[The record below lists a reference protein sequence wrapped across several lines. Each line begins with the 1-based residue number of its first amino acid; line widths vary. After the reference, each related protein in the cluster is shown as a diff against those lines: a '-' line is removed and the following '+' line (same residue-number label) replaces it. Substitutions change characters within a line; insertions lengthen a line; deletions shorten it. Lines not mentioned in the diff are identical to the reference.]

1 MELRTA
7 ESKSLIRGKAAK
19 VNSGAGSRSRQS
31 PVPRTQ
37 LFFRSFF
44 FLHFFETFSCRGFC
58 FLKWKICTCFGH
70 LKRISSPALFYS
82 VSFESMWA
90 NLVSSKLHRGLCFFF
105 FLKKVSLDCTF
116 KEVIENQNRLSA
128 AEMTR
133 KVRLLVIGTVY
144 L

>member
-44 FLHFFETFSCRGFC
+44 SSTFLETFSCRGFC
-58 FLKWKICTCFGH
+58 FLK
-70 LKRISSPALFYS
+70 
-82 VSFESMWA
+82 
-90 NLVSSKLHRGLCFFF
+90 
-105 FLKKVSLDCTF
+105 
-116 KEVIENQNRLSA
+116 
-128 AEMTR
+128 
-133 KVRLLVIGTVY
+133 
-144 L
+144 